1 MNIVMLTMKALR
13 SFKIW
18 DLKNERKNYRPGKQN
33 SLLSIQSSKQ
43 SRRKLSKST
52 DFIGQIYSLSTWFSR
67 NVNDL
72 VLDKHPLI
80 AIQT

>member
-1 MNIVMLTMKALR
+1 MLTMKALR
-13 SFKIW
+13 SFKIS
-18 DLKNERKNYRPGKQN
+18 DLKNQRKNYRPGKQN

-43 SRRKLSKST
+43 PRRKLSKST
-52 DFIGQIYSLSTWFSR
+52 DFIGQIYSLSAWFSR